1 MKLQF
6 EKGHNKLREEVK
18 LKVKE
23 REQEIAELK
32 SNFVKEREEL
42 KEKISSINRE
52 EMDST
57 INKLKNDIV
66 ILKNEKQELDT
77 IQSTLKEELRA
88 RQLNNE
94 RLTKLLNN
102 ASKSAEEKSNEAKL
116 EMERQFENIK
126 HQQKKLNSEK
136 ELLNDKI
143 EALQSKEES
152 FNADKKELESLI
164 SIG

>member
-1 MKLQF
+1 MLNNKYKTMKLQF

-42 KEKISSINRE
+42 KEKISLVNRE

-57 INKLKNDIV
+57 INKLKNDID
-66 ILKNEKQELDT
+66 ILKNEKQELNT

-116 EMERQFENIK
+116 EMGRQFENIK

-143 EALQSKEES
+143 
-152 FNADKKELESLI
+152 
-164 SIG
+164 